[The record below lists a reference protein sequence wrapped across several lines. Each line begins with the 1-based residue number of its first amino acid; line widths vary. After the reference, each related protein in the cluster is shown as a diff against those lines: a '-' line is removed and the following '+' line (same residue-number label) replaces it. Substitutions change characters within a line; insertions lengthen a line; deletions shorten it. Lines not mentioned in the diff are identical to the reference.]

1 MICFN
6 RWLSLFAVVM
16 LMGAC
21 KRSET
26 GAVQSGPV
34 SKADMQK
41 AFADAPA
48 EVREVAAQ
56 AAADAESQNVSQ
68 AFARLQSLSEVP
80 ELTPDQLRTIAQ
92 SRNAML
98 KQLQAEAEKGDQQA
112 QQALRTYQS
121 SR

>member
-1 MICFN
+1 MICHN
-6 RWLSLFAVVM
+6 RWFSLLALLL

-26 GAVQSGPV
+26 DSVQTGTV

-41 AFADAPA
+41 LFADAPA
-48 EVREVAAQ
+48 DVREVAAQ
-56 AAADAESQNVSQ
+56 AAADAESQNVSE
-68 AFARLQSLSEVP
+68 AFTRLQSLSDVP
-80 ELTPDQLRTIAQ
+80 ELTPDQLRAIAQ
-92 SRNAML
+92 TRNAML

-112 QQALRTYQS
+112 QQALRTYHS